1 MEERLVRVRVAAGE
15 RREKV
20 EEKPD
25 GTFVI
30 AVKEPAEA
38 NAANARVRAILA
50 ERLGISPAQVQLHS
64 GHQKPSKLFRIR

>member
-1 MEERLVRVRVAAGE
+1 MNERLLRVRVTPGA

-20 EEKPD
+20 ERMGD
-25 GTFVI
+25 IFVI

-50 ERLGISPAQVQLHS
+50 AELGVPLARVQLKS
-64 GHQKPSKLFRIR
+64 GHQKGSKLFVVRN